1 MTVRVS
7 VVLNRTLVSLSTLF
21 SCLDCRFDK
30 MCGSCFQSQ
39 SETGDGEVVSRHLMV
54 FNSDW

>member
-7 VVLNRTLVSLSTLF
+7 VVLNRTLVDS
-21 SCLDCRFDK
+21 DCCFDE
-30 MCGSCFQSQ
+30 MCASYFQS
-39 SETGDGEVVSRHLMV
+39 EPGDGGGGGVSCHLMV

>member
-7 VVLNRTLVSLSTLF
+7 VVLNRTLVDS
-21 SCLDCRFDK
+21 DCCFDE
-30 MCGSCFQSQ
+30 MCGSYFQS
-39 SETGDGEVVSRHLMV
+39 EPGDGGGGVSCHLMV

>member
-7 VVLNRTLVSLSTLF
+7 VVLNRTLVDS
-21 SCLDCRFDK
+21 DCCFDE
-30 MCGSCFQSQ
+30 MCGSYFQS
-39 SETGDGEVVSRHLMV
+39 EPGDGGVSCHLMV

>member
-7 VVLNRTLVSLSTLF
+7 IVLNRTLVDT
-21 SCLDCRFDK
+21 DCRFDK
-30 MCGSCFQSQ
+30 MCGSYFQSQ
-39 SETGDGEVVSRHLMV
+39 SEPGDGEVVSRHLMV